1 MLHTTLTFK
10 PAFWK
15 SAVQAVLEVLAT
27 LAILACSAG
36 WAFATIPVYGYVV
49 KESYPHDPQAFT
61 QGLVF
66 KDGVLFES
74 TGLNGHSSI
83 RKVQLETGKV
93 LQKQDI
99 DSAHFGEG
107 IAVVGNDIIG
117 LTWTSHIGF
126 VFDIKTFKLK
136 RTFNYPGEGWGLAHN
151 GQYVFMSDG
160 TSAIRVLH
168 PTTLAEVR
176 RIDVTADGAPVARLN
191 ELEWV
196 EGEIFANVWGTDTIA
211 RIDPTSGHVTGW
223 IDLSGLLEPRWKG
236 IRNADVLN
244 GIAYDAKAHRLFVT
258 GKLWPRLFEIELVR
272 K

>member
-1 MLHTTLTFK
+1 LTVHKLIRQVIF
-10 PAFWK
+10 
-15 SAVQAVLEVLAT
+15 AVLAL
-27 LAILACSAG
+27 SASG
-36 WAFATIPVYGYVV
+36 AFAAIPVYGYVV

-66 KDGVLFES
+66 KDGILYES

-99 DSAHFGEG
+99 DIAYFAEG
-107 IAVVGNDIIG
+107 IAVVGNNIIS
-117 LTWTSHIGF
+117 LTWTSHVGF
-126 VFDIKTFKLK
+126 VFDRKTLQTK
-136 RTFNYPGEGWGLAHN
+136 RTFSYPGEGWGLAQN
-151 GQYVFMSDG
+151 GQFVFMSDG
-160 TSAIRVLH
+160 TSTIRVLH
-168 PTTLAEVR
+168 PATLEEVR
-176 RIDVTADGAPVARLN
+176 RIDVTADGVPVERLN

-211 RIDPTSGHVTGW
+211 RIDPVSGHVTGW
-223 IDLSGLLEPRWKG
+223 IDLSGLLEPRWRG

-244 GIAYDAKAHRLFVT
+244 GIAYDVKSKRLFVT

>member
-1 MLHTTLTFK
+1 MHDTTLSF
-10 PAFWK
+10 PSARCK
-15 SAVQAVLEVLAT
+15 SALRILLTV
-27 LAILACSAG
+27 LACSAS
-36 WAFATIPVYGYVV
+36 WALAAIPVYGYVV
-49 KESYPHDPQAFT
+49 KASYPHDPQAFT

-66 KDGVLFES
+66 KDGVLYEG

-99 DSAHFGEG
+99 DRDHFGEG
-107 IAVVGNDIIG
+107 IAVVGNDIIA
-117 LTWTSHIGF
+117 LTWTSHLGF
-126 VFDIKTFKLK
+126 VFDLKTFKLK
-136 RTFNYPGEGWGLAHN
+136 HTFNYPGEGWGLAQN
-151 GQYVFMSDG
+151 GQFVFMSDG
-160 TSAIRVLH
+160 TAAIRVLH

-176 RIDVTADGAPVARLN
+176 RIDVTADGAPVERLN

-223 IDLSGLLEPRWKG
+223 IDLSGLLEQKWKG
-236 IRNADVLN
+236 IRNSDVLN

>member
-1 MLHTTLTFK
+1 MIHTTLTLK
-10 PAFWK
+10 LAICR
-15 SAVQAVLEVLAT
+15 SAAQVVLAV
-27 LAILACSAG
+27 LACSAS
-36 WAFATIPVYGYVV
+36 WAVAAIPIYGYVV
-49 KESYPHDPQAFT
+49 KQSYPHDPQAFT

-107 IAVVGNDIIG
+107 IAVVGNDIIS

-126 VFDIKTFKLK
+126 VFDIKTFKVK
-136 RTFNYPGEGWGLAHN
+136 RTFNYPGEGWGLAQN

-160 TSAIRVLH
+160 TAAIRVLH

-211 RIDPTSGHVTGW
+211 RIDPASGHVIGW